1 MVAEFSI
8 RRPSVPWARLL
19 LGDWGRFVR
28 DPLDVMRIAYVAATI
43 AWVVT
48 EGAAWDGLVGASL
61 VLLLSRLVSLPR
73 PFDLGLILAL
83 TLTGWGSALHLY
95 GNWSPYDNVVH
106 ALFPLFVMPIAYI
119 LLVRLGVLP
128 ALRDLR
134 QAHHQLGF
142 FLIAFAF
149 GMAMGA
155 GWEVIE
161 WVLDQW
167 TGEARVKD
175 ATDTAHDLI
184 STVAGSIGAGV
195 ALIAWGR
202 LGWGSKRL
210 PALVLEQRL
219 AQRRLA
225 RRLESDAGH
234 AVMTPTPGLRA
245 NPWRDEPALGTESG

>member
-1 MVAEFSI
+1 
-8 RRPSVPWARLL
+8 
-19 LGDWGRFVR
+19 
-28 DPLDVMRIAYVAATI
+28 MRIAYVAATM

-48 EGAAWDGLVGASL
+48 DGAAWDGLVGASL
-61 VLLLSRLVSLPR
+61 VLLLGRLVSLPR
-73 PFDLGLILAL
+73 PFDLGMILAL

-128 ALRDLR
+128 ALRDL
-134 QAHHQLGF
+134 QQPHHQLGF

-175 ATDTAHDLI
+175 AADTAHDLI

-210 PALVLEQRL
+210 PAPVVEQRL
-219 AQRRLA
+219 AQGRLA
-225 RRLESDAGH
+225 RRLKSDAGE
-234 AVMTPTPGLRA
+234 ATDMTPTLGLRT
-245 NPWRDEPALGTESG
+245 NPWRDEPVLGTESG